1 MSTRQRNKRLG
12 RSIALGGLAELVL
25 VAGPVLAF
33 AIYELVKIRREIKPA
48 KVDDRNDRQA

>member
-1 MSTRQRNKRLG
+1 
-12 RSIALGGLAELVL
+12 LGGLAELVL

-33 AIYELVKIRREIKPA
+33 AIYELVKIRREIKAA

>member
-48 KVDDRNDRQA
+48 KVDNRNDRQA